1 MKKKILWLS
10 AVAALILLNPH
21 GVLARKVLPKW
32 RSSAGSGT
40 AAKPGR
46 VAVSVKFRSDRRGVV
61 VTLSNLAVASSVNYS
76 LTYFSRGVEQGV
88 DGAVKIDGG
97 STAKDLIFGTCSTN
111 GVCRYDTDITDARL
125 TITSTLKNGT
135 RIVKPFKL
143 KV

>member
-1 MKKKILWLS
+1 MKKKILWLATV
-10 AVAALILLNPH
+10 AVLTLLYPG

-40 AAKPGR
+40 TVRPGR

-61 VTLSNLAVASSVNYS
+61 VALSNLGVASSVSYS

-97 STAKDLIFGTCSTN
+97 SATKDLIFGTCSTN
-111 GVCRYDTDITDARL
+111 GACRYDTGITDAHL